1 MQWLK
6 KLFNLDRIAALQ
18 MQLTEQKAHYEA
30 QLAELQPAKELRD
43 KGYLLHDKYEIVPA
57 FEWNGETYFMHKDP
71 LNTATGRGLTAMV
84 FQEELIMRCDIN
96 YLRDYC
102 KAIRVIFSD
111 PKKIDILQ
119 LATITRHLEE
129 RIDLLAAVPSHVYKM
144 ASVVFFTEN
153 ESAFK
158 YDLAAG
164 QERIKQWQATPGMY
178 DFFLQTPLRILVP
191 SLALPEAN
199 SQAYLAVLE
208 KIDEM
213 HFKEVR
219 RVLSSSLSADVPMN

>member
-1 MQWLK
+1 MKIIQRLK
-6 KLFNLDRIAALQ
+6 NLFTKSDKL
-18 MQLTEQKAHYEA
+18 KA
-30 QLAELQPAKELRD
+30 KS
-43 KGYLLHDKYEIVPA
+43 YLLHDRYEIVPA

-84 FQEELIMRCDIN
+84 FQEELIMRCDVA

-102 KAIRVIFSD
+102 KAVRLIFSD

-129 RIDLLAAVPSHVYKM
+129 RIELLAAVPHMVYKL
-144 ASVVFFTEN
+144 ASVVFFTQN

-158 YDLAAG
+158 YDMLKG
-164 QERIKQWQATPGMY
+164 QERIKEWQAAEGMY
-178 DFFLQTPLRILVP
+178 DFFLQTPLKILVP

-199 SQAYLAVLE
+199 SQQYLEVVE

-213 HFKEVR
+213 HCKEVR
-219 RVLSSSLSADVPMN
+219 QVLSRLLSDGALTN